1 MCCGTSDIG
10 MTCLPLSMMITCVQ
24 EKTQTFFKYL
34 LSWLAVNVLWHRWH
48 WNDFLPL
55 SMMNT
60 YVHENPKYFSSTCCK
75 SWLAVNVLW
84 HKWHWNDLSSTL
96 HDDHLCTWK
105 TQIFFKCLLQKLT
118 CSKWVVAQV
127 TLEWLV
133 FHSPWWTLVW
143 MKNPYIFQLFVADVD
158 LHWHAFHASS
168 RMQLCKFADMM

>member
-1 MCCGTSDIG
+1 MFVKIW
-10 MTCLPLSMMITCVQ
+10 CLPNECRSVNKLATFANYHHFIPKFWQGVYLSEWLVNLSLIFGNICQICGVDRVCLIPLQ
-24 EKTQTFFKYL
+24 QCIDEK
-34 LSWLAVNVLWHRWH
+34 
-48 WNDFLPL
+48 
-55 SMMNT
+55 
-60 YVHENPKYFSSTCCK
+60 PKYFSSTCCK

-96 HDDHLCTWK
+96 HDDHLCAWK

-143 MKNPYIFQLFVADVD
+143 MKNPYIFQLFVAEVD
-158 LHWHAFHASS
+158 L
-168 RMQLCKFADMM
+168 Q